1 VAALALG
8 HTVAAMVMATD
19 CVTARSRGLRKALV
33 AHDVFAHPMQQLN
46 RAYRVPGGRPDSQV
60 DRVSVIGGEDDF
72 FVASFGQERTII
84 TVVVSDPDL
93 LY

>member
-1 VAALALG
+1 
-8 HTVAAMVMATD
+8 
-19 CVTARSRGLRKALV
+19 
-33 AHDVFAHPMQQLN
+33 
-46 RAYRVPGGRPDSQV
+46 V